1 MSRDDILFALR
12 TFFQPGDA
20 VELRVL
26 GKGKRSINSGYFK
39 DFEKLAEAADKFDKT
54 KTHNIYVTINKVDAG
69 AYARS
74 PEKMASASEQPIT
87 TSDDT
92 IAERRWLPIDLDPKR
107 VSGVS
112 STDDEH
118 NKALAKA
125 EIITLEMMNRFGWP
139 APVFADSGNGAHLL
153 WNIKLPN
160 RTSSEFADGM
170 ILIESVIKA
179 FAVMFNDEHVEIDTK
194 MFNAARIIRLHGT
207 TTRKGSDIPERP
219 WRQSKILRVPEKI
232 TTVTVDQLKYLAEL
246 YASTLSGSREPI
258 VQQTYGDLD
267 VGKWL
272 QDHSI
277 EVYQS
282 KPNRDGGMTYVLE
295 QCPWNE
301 EHTDHSA
308 YVMQFK
314 SGAVV
319 AKCHHNSCREKGWGD
334 LRRLFEPEI
343 TIHKAEKPKVAEK
356 PAVVKFT
363 SVPRDCFEL
372 NSVGDL
378 ERLHA
383 LHPTDLKYC
392 IETKTWMHWNGVKW
406 NGRIKD
412 STQVYEAMHDVLD
425 MLSSQASDPEMDKDA
440 RDRLQ
445 AYALKKGS
453 AKMFRDTIDL
463 AESDPRFAVSIM
475 DFDQDPY
482 LLNTDNCVI
491 DLKNFQACD
500 HDSTRLIS
508 KSVGYAYDED
518 AICPIFIKF
527 LNEIFAGNEEIIA
540 YLQRLIGYCLT
551 GSMREKSFY
560 IFWGPIGDNG
570 KSVLTAVIR
579 LLLGEYAATSSINTF
594 LYSRNEHSARDD
606 LAALRGARVVTMSEP
621 EETARFAIG
630 LIKNWTGRNPVT
642 CRHLYGSLFTYI
654 PTGKL
659 LVETNLKPRIYERT
673 EAAWDRVHL
682 VPFEVTIPK
691 EKQNKDLEQDLA
703 EELPGILN
711 WALDGLREYYR
722 LDGLHPTINMRAETK
737 QYRTE
742 NDSVKMFYD
751 DCCTPLEHGK
761 LSNNEVY
768 NTYKLYCDG
777 NGIKPLGV
785 RKFIE
790 ALEPVC
796 KMTGGLIRRT
806 NKGLV
811 WFGLGVAENQ
821 APAEAC

>member
-1 MSRDDILFALR
+1 MSREDILFALN

-26 GKGKRSINSGYFK
+26 GKGKRSINSGYFR

-54 KTHNIYVTINKVDAG
+54 KNHNIYVTINKVDAA

-74 PEKMASASEQPIT
+74 PEKMASASEQPTT

-92 IAERRWLPIDLDPKR
+92 ISERRWLPIDLDPKR

-112 STDDEH
+112 STDEEH
-118 NKALAKA
+118 ARALAKA

-232 TTVTVDQLKYLAEL
+232 ATVTVDQLKYLAEL

-272 QDHSI
+272 QEHNI

-343 TIHKAEKPKVAEK
+343 IIHKAEKAAAEQTQ
-356 PAVVKFT
+356 AVTF
-363 SVPRDCFEL
+363 SMPRDSFDL

-378 ERLHA
+378 ERLYA

-392 IETKTWMHWNGVKW
+392 IETGAWMRWNGVKW
-406 NGRIKD
+406 KGRIKD
-412 STQVYEAMHDVLD
+412 STPVYEAMHDVLD
-425 MLSSQASDPEMDKDA
+425 MLVSQSADPQMDKDA
-440 RDRLQ
+440 KDRMQ

-453 AKMFRDTIDL
+453 SKMFRDTIDL
-463 AESDPRFAVSIM
+463 AESDPRFAVSILE
-475 DFDQDPY
+475 FDQDPY
-482 LLNTDNCVI
+482 ILNTDNCVI
-491 DLKNFQACD
+491 DLKDFQAYD
-500 HDSTRLIS
+500 HDSDRLIS

-579 LLLGEYAATSSINTF
+579 MLLGEYAATASINTF

-606 LAALRGARVVTMSEP
+606 LAALRGARVITMSEP

-761 LSNNEVY
+761 LSNNEMY
-768 NTYKLYCDG
+768 STYKLYCDG

-790 ALEPVC
+790 ALEPIC
-796 KMTGGLIRRT
+796 KLTGGLIRRT
-806 NKGLV
+806 NKGLI